1 MSFDAWF
8 PVVGLLLAAM
18 ALVAPLVRRL
28 PLSASMLYLGVGVLI
43 GPPGL
48 QLLDP
53 DPLRYSE
60 VIERIAEVAVLISLF
75 ASGVKTSGSL
85 PHARWG
91 LPLRLATLS
100 MLATIALVAL
110 LAHWLL
116 GLAPGAA
123 ILLGAI
129 LAPTDPVLASD
140 VQVVDGADRDRLR
153 FALTGEAGLNDGTA
167 FPFVLLGLGLLGLH
181 DLGAGGGL
189 WLLRDVLWATLGGV
203 AIGASIGYGLTVA
216 LLRIER
222 DPGAA
227 GSPAEHFAL
236 GAIALAYGLALAADT
251 YGFLAVFA
259 AGFAHR
265 RAALATRGAIR
276 APAAGQGAD
285 APPRRLSD
293 DVLKFTE
300 QLERIGEVVVVI
312 LVGALLGSV
321 RWDATWWWVAA
332 LLLLAIRPLAVA
344 VAFPGRDAS
353 RGSRVLMSWFGIRGI
368 GSIYYLMH
376 AINAG
381 LPAPLVQTLTGVTVL
396 VVAVSI
402 VLHGVSVTPLMSAYA
417 RRSSERPPPPPR
429 R

>member
-8 PVVGLLLAAM
+8 VVVGLLLSAM

-28 PLSASMLYLGVGVLI
+28 PLSASMLYLVVGVGI
-43 GPPGL
+43 GPLGL
-48 QLLDP
+48 RLLDA
-53 DPLRYSE
+53 DPLQFSE

-85 PHARWG
+85 GDDHWSM
-91 LPLRLATLS
+91 PLRLATVS
-100 MLATIALVAL
+100 MIATIAMVAFL
-110 LAHWLL
+110 SHWLL
-116 GLAPGAA
+116 GLTPGDA

-140 VQVVDGADRDRLR
+140 VQVIDGSDRDRLR

-181 DLGAGGGL
+181 DLGAGGGE
-189 WLLRDVLWATLGGV
+189 WLLRDVLWATIGGLG
-203 AIGASIGYGLTVA
+203 IGAVIGHGLTRA
-216 LLRIER
+216 LLRLER

-236 GAIALAYGLALAADT
+236 GSIALAYGIALAAGT

-259 AGFAHR
+259 AGIAHR
-265 RAALATRGAIR
+265 RAAMASPMRPR
-276 APAAGQGAD
+276 ARAAGQGED
-285 APPRRLSD
+285 APPRQLSD

-312 LVGALLGSV
+312 VVGALLGSV
-321 RWDATWWWVAA
+321 RWDAGWWGIPIV
-332 LLLLAIRPLAVA
+332 LLLAIRPLAVA
-344 VAFPGRDAS
+344 LAVPRKGVPAAR
-353 RGSRVLMSWFGIRGI
+353 RVLLSWFGIRGI
-368 GSIYYLMH
+368 GSVYYLMY
-376 AINAG
+376 AINSG
-381 LPAPLVQTLTGVTVL
+381 LPPSLVQTMTGVTLL

-402 VLHGVSVTPLMSAYA
+402 VVHGISVTPLMRAYVA
-417 RRSSERPPPPPR
+417 QAKRRERHDDR
-429 R
+429 